1 VTSGALEITAMIEWF
16 IAQPRMPVISWQPG
30 SRAVAQATVL
40 RRIEMPRI
48 HTGGRSAIVAGRAR
62 TQDLGVINGNDRRPD
77 ICAVAV
83 FADVGRLRVQWTLAG
98 RVCSVMAA
106 DTVINNIGVIEI
118 RWQPCDSC
126 MAVIAIIAA
135 GDMCRVFANSYHA
148 IMTRAAGPNNLGVV
162 DSKGRDPGIRCM
174 AIFADDAGENMVGV
188 FPRGVSAVVA
198 ARTISCDVDV
208 VKVCGQPANC

>member
-1 VTSGALEITAMIEWF
+1 MIERF

-40 RRIEMPRI
+40 RRIEVSRI
-48 HTGGRSAIVAGRAR
+48 HAGGRIAVVAGRAR
-62 TQDLGVINGNDRRPD
+62 AQDLGVINGNDRRPD

-106 DTVINNIGVIEI
+106 DTIVDNVCVVEI
-118 RWQPCDSC
+118 RWQPGDSSV
-126 MAVIAIIAA
+126 AVIAVNTT
-135 GDMCRVFANSYHA
+135 GDMRWVLANGNHTV
-148 IMTRAAGPNNLGVV
+148 MTRATSPNNLSVV
-162 DSKGRDPGIRCM
+162 DSKGRNPGVRRM
-174 AIFADDAGENMVGV
+174 AVFADNAGENMVGV
-188 FPRGVSAVVA
+188 LPRRVSAVVA

-208 VKVCGQPANC
+208 VKVRG